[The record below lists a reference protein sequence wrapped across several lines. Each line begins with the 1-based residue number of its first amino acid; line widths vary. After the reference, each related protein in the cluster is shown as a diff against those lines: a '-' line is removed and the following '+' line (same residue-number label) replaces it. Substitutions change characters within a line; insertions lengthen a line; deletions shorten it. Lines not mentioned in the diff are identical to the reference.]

1 MSASVCDGS
10 RLIPAQNCTYSLWLM
25 DKSTG
30 LMDVCYV
37 VEHLKGCPL
46 SSLFLLT
53 SPIPSPKILVQPSP
67 KSLKESNPKEEKMK
81 LRGQPEMDKL
91 EGTDKWSKL
100 DRGSSPRYGLSTPY
114 GSISMVGWWVAYEI
128 LLSAQ
133 GPLVLGFCLLGL
145 RVLGQGLTT
154 MGTPRIKI
162 INISIFWTSCVYD
175 WGDWNYNDVPD
186 YS

>member
-1 MSASVCDGS
+1 
-10 RLIPAQNCTYSLWLM
+10 M

-100 DRGSSPRYGLSTPY
+100 DRESIRSSPRYGLSTPY

-133 GPLVLGFCLLGL
+133 GPLVLGFCVLGL

-162 INISIFWTSCVYD
+162 INSSIFWTSCVYD

>member
-1 MSASVCDGS
+1 
-10 RLIPAQNCTYSLWLM
+10 M

-91 EGTDKWSKL
+91 EGTDK
-100 DRGSSPRYGLSTPY
+100 
-114 GSISMVGWWVAYEI
+114 
-128 LLSAQ
+128 
-133 GPLVLGFCLLGL
+133 
-145 RVLGQGLTT
+145 
-154 MGTPRIKI
+154 
-162 INISIFWTSCVYD
+162 
-175 WGDWNYNDVPD
+175 
-186 YS
+186 